1 MRWFPLLIL
10 LFGCS
15 ASAPPVP
22 SVEPEPLMLTS
33 ETGYLV
39 DRLTADLNSGNQDG
53 LREAIQPPHPLAQWE
68 PELKDDPAWQSLVN
82 QWIEELVLHAGAG
95 EWQFRQINVIPS
107 GWRAEYRLVHENFAV
122 EYFYFD
128 IEAGPAGP
136 RVSDM
141 GNHLFQM
148 SQVQLMDHLYHQL
161 MLEYGESEQ
170 PFAQFFAFLQPY
182 GEGEVSKS
190 VFVKAYRAL
199 PGDLQSHSLTRE
211 LVLRAL
217 SGNESQWYTGLPT
230 NMVHR
235 LYGDDYRLMQTNT
248 CLSNLDADCRGIFQ
262 RLPSTLKNDVAMQT
276 EMGIRALHRGELT
289 IAEAHV
295 DAALADSKEYL
306 PTYWLSLQVALGQG
320 DYPDAIASLD
330 RLSRHFDLPLDR
342 EILFEVYPD
351 AGARF
356 LASSDFYQWAKGL
369 QDE

>member
-10 LFGCS
+10 LIGCS
-15 ASAPPVP
+15 ASAPPMP
-22 SVEPEPLMLTS
+22 SVAPAPLVMASDTRA
-33 ETGYLV
+33 LV
-39 DRLTADLNSGNQDG
+39 ARLTADLNGGDQAQ
-53 LREAIQPPHPLAQWE
+53 LRDLIRPPHPLAQWE
-68 PELKDDPAWQSLVN
+68 PELKDDPAWQSLVD
-82 QWIEELVLHAGAG
+82 QWVEELVLHAGAG
-95 EWQFRQINVIPS
+95 EWQFRQLTAMPS

-128 IEAGPAGP
+128 IQEGPAGAE
-136 RVSDM
+136 VSDM

-170 PFAQFFAFLQPY
+170 PFARFFAFLQPY

-217 SGNESQWYTGLPT
+217 SGNESQWYSGLPST
-230 NMVHR
+230 MVLR
-235 LYGDDYRLMQTNT
+235 LYGDEYRLMQTNT

-276 EMGIRALHRGELT
+276 EMGIRALHRGEL
-289 IAEAHV
+289 AVAQAHA
-295 DAALADSKEYL
+295 DAALADSQEYL
-306 PTYWLSLQVALGQG
+306 PTYWLSLQVALGQENYSG
-320 DYPDAIASLD
+320 AIASLD